1 MRAKV
6 VHASLDCSVLLAG
19 KSWST
24 SSEHGGNLHS
34 EQEHKVAIF
43 SIITVSITFLI
54 TGGGAK
60 VAKCAAQ
67 NRKDEITKYLN

>member
-1 MRAKV
+1 M

-19 KSWST
+19 KSR
-24 SSEHGGNLHS
+24 SEHGGNLHS

-43 SIITVSITFLI
+43 PTVTVSITFLI

-60 VAKCAAQ
+60 VAKRAAQ
-67 NRKDEITKYLN
+67 NHKDWIAKYLN